1 MYVTANST
9 ITLVMKVPKGGVTDA
24 GRYHVVITDPSET
37 THFRHPAWVSGK
49 QVSSTV
55 DGELTTT
62 FGVGATEGVYTLKL
76 YVASGADLDASVTM
90 GAITETVIVS
100 ISTTNQI
107 NF

>member
-1 MYVTANST
+1 
-9 ITLVMKVPKGGVTDA
+9 
-24 GRYHVVITDPSET
+24 
-37 THFRHPAWVSGK
+37 
-49 QVSSTV
+49 V

-76 YVASGADLDASVTM
+76 YVASGADLGASVTM